1 MRSQFDS
8 SVPLQILAVDI
19 TFLFAYYVT
28 FFNCE
33 SKENPRDF
41 TLNKVGLKLHALTLH
56 ILFDRIA
63 DNDLHVTSGG

>member
-19 TFLFAYYVT
+19 TFLFAYNVT

-33 SKENPRDF
+33 SKEKSERF